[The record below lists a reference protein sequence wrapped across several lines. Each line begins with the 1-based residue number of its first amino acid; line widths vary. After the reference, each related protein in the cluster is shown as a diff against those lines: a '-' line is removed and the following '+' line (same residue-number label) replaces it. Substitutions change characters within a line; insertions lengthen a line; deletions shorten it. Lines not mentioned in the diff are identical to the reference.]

1 MTTPEDR
8 NIALLKPLYDI
19 WNGTKGARFDH
30 FLDIVADD
38 VRWQSLPRG
47 GAGMEFTRC
56 CATKDEV
63 VAYFNG
69 LARDWEMLSYDV
81 HEYIAQ
87 GDRVVALSRCAFRH
101 RRTGRTVETD
111 KADVVRIRDGK
122 IVQFFEF
129 FDTAAAD
136 SAGRAVA

>member
-1 MTTPEDR
+1 MTAEER

-30 FLDIVADD
+30 FLEIVAED

-56 CATKDEV
+56 CYSRDDV
-63 VAYFNG
+63 LRYFTG
-69 LARDWEMLSYDV
+69 LAEDWELLSYDV
-81 HEYIAQ
+81 HEFIAQ
-87 GDRVVALSRCAFRH
+87 GERVVALSRCAFRH

-111 KADVVRIRDGK
+111 KADVMRIRDGR
-122 IVQFFEF
+122 IVEFLEF
-129 FDTAAAD
+129 FDTAAAEA
-136 SAGRAVA
+136 AGRAAA

>member
-1 MTTPEDR
+1 MTPEQR
-8 NIALLKPLYDI
+8 NIALLQPLYDI
-19 WNGTKGARFDH
+19 WNSTKGARFDH
-30 FLDIVADD
+30 LLDVVADD

-56 CATKDEV
+56 CHSREEV
-63 VAYFNG
+63 LRYFSG
-69 LARDWEMLSYDV
+69 LTETWELLAYDV

-111 KADVVRIRDGK
+111 KADVVRLRDGK
-122 IVQFFEF
+122 IVEFLEF
-129 FDTAAAD
+129 FDTAAAEA
-136 SAGRAVA
+136 AGR